1 MAGDSS
7 VEAHPESHEL
17 RSEGGEFS
25 PDGNYL
31 PIVKV
36 APVYPRYAQ
45 THGIEGYVVLEFV
58 VTRTGSTAD
67 AVVVESS
74 PPDVFD
80 NAALDAVQ
88 KFKYKPRVVD
98 GKPVEVT
105 GVRNRVSF
113 ELLK

>member
-1 MAGDSS
+1 M
-7 VEAHPESHEL
+7 
-17 RSEGGEFS
+17 
-25 PDGNYL
+25 
-31 PIVKV
+31 
-36 APVYPRYAQ
+36 YPHDAKTQ
-45 THGIEGYVVLEFV
+45 GIEGYVVLEFV

-80 NAALDAVQ
+80 NAALNAVQ
-88 KFKYKPRVVD
+88 RFKYKPRVVD
-98 GKPVEVT
+98 GKPVEVA